1 MLSEIKLMTV
11 LIAASPVLELRG
23 AIPYALAHEVP
34 LAQSYVLS
42 IAGNLLPVIPLFF
55 FYKILFNRLKNAPGI
70 GKFLRWWNRRIE
82 LKSDMVKTYGFIG
95 LILFVAI
102 PFPTTGAWT
111 GTLVAALL
119 KFRFSKAFGGII
131 LGVLIAG
138 GIVTLATQ
146 GVLWGIGAFFTTS
159 L

>member
-1 MLSEIKLMTV
+1 MLSEIKLTTV

-23 AIPYALAHEVP
+23 AIPYAAAHGIGTIE
-34 LAQSYVLS
+34 SYLLS
-42 IAGNLLPVIPLFF
+42 IGGNLLPVIPLFF
-55 FYKILFNRLKNAPGI
+55 FYKVLFNRLKDAPLI
-70 GKFLRWWNRRIE
+70 GKFFQWWDRRIE
-82 LKSDMVKTYGFIG
+82 LKSNLVKTYGFIG

-119 KFRFSKAFGGII
+119 KFRFFKAFAGII

-138 GIVTLATQ
+138 CLVTLATQ
-146 GVLWGIGAFFTTS
+146 GVLRIGSIFTAP